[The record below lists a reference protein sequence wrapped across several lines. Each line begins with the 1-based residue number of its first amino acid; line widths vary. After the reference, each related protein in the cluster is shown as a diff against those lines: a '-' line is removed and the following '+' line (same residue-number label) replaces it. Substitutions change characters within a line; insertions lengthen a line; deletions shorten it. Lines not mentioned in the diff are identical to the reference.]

1 MADAPGQTT
10 DAARPEVV
18 RRLSHPSRYA

>member
-18 RRLSHPSRYA
+18 RRLSRRSRYA